1 MGFHKKLI
9 NDTTE
14 LNRTEVNPSIEEL
27 ETLDLLVEKTANS
40 LKGSQAKI
48 PKFKMF
54 PKIHKE
60 GNLGRSVVSSVDFQ
74 TTTISKYISF
84 VYNTKYK
91 ILFIL
96 SFIIVL

>member
-27 ETLDLLVEKTANS
+27 ETLDLLVEKTVNS

-54 PKIHKE
+54 LKIHKE
-60 GNLGRSVVSSVDFQ
+60 GKLCRLPNYNN
-74 TTTISKYISF
+74 IKIYI
-84 VYNTKYK
+84 VY
-91 ILFIL
+91 I
-96 SFIIVL
+96 